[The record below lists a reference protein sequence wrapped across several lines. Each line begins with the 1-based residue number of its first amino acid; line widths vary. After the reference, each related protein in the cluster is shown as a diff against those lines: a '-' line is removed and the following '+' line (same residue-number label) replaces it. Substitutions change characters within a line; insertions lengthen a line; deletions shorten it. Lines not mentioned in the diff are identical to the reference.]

1 MKYVK
6 RFLVV
11 LLALFILLGVTLGVI
26 GYREFKRVTDQISI
40 QDKVAEIRDQEH
52 FVNYKDIAPQLLQA
66 TVAIEDR
73 RFYDH
78 GGIDVIGL
86 GRALL
91 DNITAKKVVGGGST
105 ITQQLAKN
113 MYFGYETN
121 ITRKMGEFFVA
132 RELESKYTKK
142 EILELYVNIINYG
155 DNHIGIW
162 EASQGYY
169 QCMPS
174 ELTLKQ
180 ASMLAGIP
188 QSPSNFQL
196 SDHLESART
205 RQKAVLEARV
215 KENMITY
222 AESVQARD
230 H

>member
-1 MKYVK
+1 MKHVK
-6 RFLVV
+6 RFLVA
-11 LLALFILLGVTLGVI
+11 LLALLILLGIILGVI
-26 GYREFKRVTDQISI
+26 GYREYKRVTDQTSMD
-40 QDKVAEIRDQEH
+40 DKVAEIRGQKH
-52 FVNYKDIAPQLLQA
+52 YIKYQDIAPQLLQA

-78 GGIDVIGL
+78 GGVDVIGL

-91 DNITAKKVVGGGST
+91 DNIMAKKVVGGGST

-132 RELESKYTKK
+132 RELENNYTKK

-169 QCMPS
+169 QCTPK

-196 SDHLESART
+196 SDHLDRARV
-205 RQKAVLEARV
+205 RQRAVLEAMV
-215 KENMITY
+215 KEDMITY
-222 AESVQARD
+222 VESVQARD
-230 H
+230 E